1 MDFKRKLLIEK
12 IEMFSITGSI
22 YNSIEQESNI
32 SKIFFEH
39 EKIIYIGQDLFKNI
53 KKLKHWKKMII
64 SKK

>member
-1 MDFKRKLLIEK
+1 MDFKKKLLIEK

-22 YNSIEQESNI
+22 YNSIEQESNS

-39 EKIIYIGQDLFKNI
+39 EKIIYIGQDLLKSMQ
-53 KKLKHWKKMII
+53 KLKHWKKMII